1 MNENPLLIP
10 AIALF
15 SGLVPIIVAWFL
27 IRSSKARYA
36 AETGRDIA
44 VLNERLQA
52 AESSRTEIS
61 QRFQS
66 LESEKSALQSRLVTA
81 QTDRAAL
88 EATLESERL
97 GNHDKLALLEDAR
110 KKLEDAFKALSADAL
125 KTSNQSFLQ
134 LASEALK
141 SYQESAKGDL
151 EKRQQAI
158 SELVKPISES
168 LAKVDGKISEL
179 EKERAG
185 AYASLTEQVK
195 SLATSQVQL
204 QTETANLV
212 KALRAPQVR
221 GRWGEIQ
228 LQRVVEMAGMVEY
241 CDFQQQESLT
251 TGEGRL
257 RPDLVVKLPG
267 GKNVVVDAKCP
278 LQAYLEALSA
288 TDEATRQSNL
298 KRHADQV
305 ADHITLLS
313 RKTYWDQFKPTPE
326 FVVLF
331 LPGETFF
338 SAALE
343 QRPDLIEAGADKKVI
358 LATPTTLIA
367 LLRAVAYGWR
377 QEQIAKN
384 AQEISELGKR
394 VYDGVRVFAE
404 HFAKVGSSLDSTVKT
419 YNEAVG
425 SLERNFLPGARK
437 FKELG
442 SGSDKPIP
450 QLETIEKSA
459 REPGAP
465 ELLDAPNEN
474 RTASRTE

>member
-1 MNENPLLIP
+1 MNDHPLLILS
-10 AIALF
+10 IAAF
-15 SGLVPIIVAWFL
+15 SGFVSLAVAWIL
-27 IRSSKARYA
+27 IRVGKARHV
-36 AETGRDIA
+36 AESSRDLA
-44 VLNERLQA
+44 VLNERLLA
-52 AESSRTEIS
+52 AESSRS
-61 QRFQS
+61 DLHQRIQL
-66 LESEKSALQSRLVTA
+66 LESDKASLQARFDTV
-81 QTDRAAL
+81 QTERAAL
-88 EATLESERL
+88 DATLESERL
-97 GNHDKLALLEDAR
+97 SSQDKLALLEDAR

-125 KTSNQSFLQ
+125 KSSNQSFLQ
-134 LASEALK
+134 LATEALK

-158 SELVKPISES
+158 SELVKPISDS

-195 SLATSQVQL
+195 SLASSQIQL

-228 LQRVVEMAGMVEY
+228 LQRVVEMAGMVEH
-241 CDFQQQESLT
+241 CDFQQQESVT

-278 LQAYLEALSA
+278 LQGYLDALGA
-288 TDEATRQSNL
+288 TEETLRQAHL
-298 KRHADQV
+298 KRHAEQV

-377 QEQIAKN
+377 QEQIARN

-394 VYDGVRVFAE
+394 VHDGVRVFAE
-404 HFAKVGSSLDSTVKT
+404 HFAKVGSGLDSAVKT

-425 SLERNFLPGARK
+425 SLERNFLPSARK

-442 SGSDKPIP
+442 SGSDKPVP
-450 QLETIEKSA
+450 QLETVEKST
-459 REPGAP
+459 RELNAP
-465 ELLDAPNEN
+465 ELLDAPTEA
-474 RTASRTE
+474 AS